1 MPLTDKQRAALEA
14 KAKEKGVDAKDL
26 IAAAETLSTAGD
38 QGSQSDSKT
47 PSASAKGEKPNL
59 YMYHLPFVTVNE
71 VRTIWLD
78 LDPVAG
84 GDEYAGVW
92 AAKQGAANGTPTTSG
107 DSDAQ
112 PAQDASA
119 Q

>member
-14 KAKEKGVDAKDL
+14 KAKERGVDAAEL
-26 IAAAETLSTAGD
+26 IAAAESLSAG
-38 QGSQSDSKT
+38 GSET
-47 PSASAKGEKPNL
+47 PSSKAPGAAAKGEKPNL

-92 AAKQGAANGTPTTSG
+92 AAKQGGNGNGQDGSAA
-107 DSDAQ
+107 
-112 PAQDASA
+112 
-119 Q
+119 

>member
-1 MPLTDKQRAALEA
+1 MPLNSKQRAAPEA
-14 KAKEKGVDAKDL
+14 KAKASGVDPAKL
-26 IAAAETLSTAGD
+26 IAAAESLE
-38 QGSQSDSKT
+38 SDGADASKT
-47 PSASAKGEKPNL
+47 PGAAAKGEKPNL

-92 AAKQGAANGTPTTSG
+92 AAKQGAPKTEPTE
-107 DSDAQ
+107 
-112 PAQDASA
+112 
-119 Q
+119 